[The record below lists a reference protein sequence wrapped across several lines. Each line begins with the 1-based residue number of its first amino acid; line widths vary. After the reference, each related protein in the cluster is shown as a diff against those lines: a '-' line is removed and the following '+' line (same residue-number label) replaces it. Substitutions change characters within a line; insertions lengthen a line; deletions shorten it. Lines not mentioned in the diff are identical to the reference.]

1 MNSNHLHNSLDL
13 NTFGLL
19 HFSLSSVIFLW
30 LRWYFTSQ
38 FCKFEVII
46 LETLMKLKILFVH
59 LMFLY
64 LALVFRL
71 WMCSLITLLCQVDN
85 AAAVLGFVGAP
96 FTLASYVVE
105 GGSSKHFS
113 KIKRLAFSQP
123 KVMQNY
129 VSLALWDLSIVQD
142 SGNRF

>member
-1 MNSNHLHNSLDL
+1 
-13 NTFGLL
+13 
-19 HFSLSSVIFLW
+19 
-30 LRWYFTSQ
+30 
-38 FCKFEVII
+38 
-46 LETLMKLKILFVH
+46 MKLEILFVH

-71 WMCSLITLLCQVDN
+71 WMCSLITLVCQVDN

-129 VSLALWDLSIVQD
+129 VSLGLWDLSIVQD